1 MESLD
6 ISIANKERIMVPI
19 EDVPVLE
26 SHDPELSR
34 SGMTLLKLKQNY
46 NEKLDSLKFDDV
58 EREPD
63 AMNHLYCLYRAKF
76 PWAPPALVKSF
87 SINHYDRAMNH
98 STM

>member
-1 MESLD
+1 MESVD
-6 ISIANKERIMVPI
+6 VSKEKIMVPI

-87 SINHYDRAMNH
+87 SIDHYDRAMNH